1 MSKKYQE
8 ACFKSIVKSA
18 KKLSRKSGTGAQAYN
33 LSAWEG
39 LPQAED
45 QTGWAN
51 YTVRPCLKKPNQPYS
66 AFIDQ
71 SVQHF
76 ILGMSMNS

>member
-45 QTGWAN
+45 QTGWA
-51 YTVRPCLKKPNQPYS
+51 TQRGLVLKNQTNH
-66 AFIDQ
+66 IQ
-71 SVQHF
+71 R
-76 ILGMSMNS
+76 L

>member
-18 KKLSRKSGTGAQAYN
+18 EKLSRKSGTGAQAHN

-45 QTGWAN
+45 QTGWA
-51 YTVRPCLKKPNQPYS
+51 TQRGLVLKTKPTIFSVYRS
-66 AFIDQ
+66 T
-71 SVQHF
+71 VQHF